1 MFLNL
6 VSLLVGFLCLF
17 VVVLMLFNPKP
28 DRKTNLYLII
38 ILFLAGIQRFVNGIE
53 VLELSEVTYS
63 PLKLRLSAAFF
74 IVPVYY
80 LFFRRLIHGNT
91 DFKKELL
98 HFILPTILVLID
110 VLILSYSLSYYFY
123 LTFSC
128 FYFAAILLQVFGLLR
143 SKNRSMLEKSNFKT
157 IRAWTILMT
166 LITFLLVLF
175 SNYFLFSGAK
185 AGINLNDF
193 YRYSSLLWLI
203 ALIYI
208 FKNPVIIFGEKN
220 LIKNI
225 QVYEPQEFLIWSR
238 KPLKLIEEKD
248 NALNNS
254 LSSKIEGIILNIQ
267 KLQKSKQLL
276 SKITFTAN
284 SLAKELK
291 IPKSHVDFIL
301 KYHCHYS
308 VNDFSNLVKINF
320 AVSLMNDG
328 YLDKYTIASLGDR
341 CLFNSRFTFS
351 KNFKKFMG
359 VSVSDYVLAQSKS
372 GNLMK
377 GV

>member
-98 HFILPTILVLID
+98 HFILPTILVLVD

-291 IPKSHVDFIL
+291 IPKSHVDFIF

-372 GNLMK
+372 CNLMK